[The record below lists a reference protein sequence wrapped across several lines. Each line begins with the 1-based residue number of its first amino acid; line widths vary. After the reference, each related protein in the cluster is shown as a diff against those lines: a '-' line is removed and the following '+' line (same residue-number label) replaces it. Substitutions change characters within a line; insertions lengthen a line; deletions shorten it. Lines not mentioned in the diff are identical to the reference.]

1 MQILEGSDF
10 ISSTGTVRRLVEAN
24 VQNTENNNSFF
35 LSLITVKNRILTY
48 YIVYINYDNNISTN
62 TSLI

>member
-1 MQILEGSDF
+1 MPILEGSDF

-24 VQNTENNNSFF
+24 VQNTENNSFF

>member
-24 VQNTENNNSFF
+24 VQNTENNSFF

>member
-1 MQILEGSDF
+1 MPILEGSDF

-35 LSLITVKNRILTY
+35 LSLITVRNRILTY